1 MIPEPLA
8 RPTVPATLPPF
19 PNGWYALALSRELRR
34 GDVRPMTFAGREIV
48 LFRTASG
55 AAAALDAY
63 CPHLGAHMGYG
74 GRVCGESLRCPFHGF
89 RFDAAGACTGTSYGG
104 PVPPLA
110 RAQAVVLE
118 ETHGLILAWHDGEG
132 RSPGW
137 QVPSLRTAGWSD
149 WRIRSWTIRGHP
161 QETTENSVDFGHFTQ
176 VHAYGAVEVLK
187 EVEIDGPSLTGTYA
201 MTRPAGRFSRPIRTE
216 FDVHVHGL
224 GYSQV
229 DIRVPSYGVHAR
241 LLVLATPIDGRRITL
256 RLGLSLREDTEVRRI
271 HPLLALA
278 PRPLVNAVIG
288 RATLSGAVH
297 DVEQDF
303 VIWRHKRYVQPP
315 ILAQGD
321 GPVGRY
327 RRWARQFY
335 PAHDAEAV

>member
-1 MIPEPLA
+1 MISEPAA
-8 RPTVPATLPPF
+8 RPAAAPTLPPF

-34 GDVRPMTFAGREIV
+34 GDVRPMAFAGREIV

-55 AAAALDAY
+55 VAAALDAY

-74 GRVCGESLRCPFHGF
+74 GSVCGESLRCPFHGF
-89 RFDAAGACTGTSYGG
+89 RFDRTGACTGIPYST

-110 RAQAVVLE
+110 RAHAVALE
-118 ETHGLILAWHDGEG
+118 ETHGLILGWHDGEG
-132 RSPGW
+132 RGPGW
-137 QVPSLRTAGWSD
+137 QVPSLSTGGWSD
-149 WRIRSWTIRGHP
+149 WRMRRWTIRGHP

-176 VHAYGAVEVLK
+176 VHAYDAVEVLR
-187 EVEIDGPSLTGTYA
+187 ELEIDGPYLTGSYA
-201 MTRPAGRFSRPIRTE
+201 MTRPAGRFSRAIRTE
-216 FDVHVHGL
+216 FDVHVYGL

-229 DIRVPSYGVHAR
+229 DIRVPAYGVHAR
-241 LLVLATPIDGRRITL
+241 LLVLATPIDGQRITL
-256 RLGLSLREDTEVRRI
+256 RLGLSLREDTEPRRI
-271 HPLLALA
+271 HPLLSLA
-278 PRPLVNAVIG
+278 PRGLVNAIIA

-303 VIWRHKRYVQPP
+303 VIWQHKRYVQPP

-335 PAHDAEAV
+335 SAHDADSV